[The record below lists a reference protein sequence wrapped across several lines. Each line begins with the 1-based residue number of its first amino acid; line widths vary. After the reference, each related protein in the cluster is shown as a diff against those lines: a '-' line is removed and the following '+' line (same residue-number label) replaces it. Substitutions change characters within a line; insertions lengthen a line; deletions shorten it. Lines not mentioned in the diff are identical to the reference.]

1 MYNNIKGREM
11 IRVTAIDDEGL
22 EMTVAEI
29 KDNEYEEIYPSF
41 FAYGVFLKIE
51 YLGNAKKEK
60 K

>member
-1 MYNNIKGREM
+1 M